1 MRKPKEKI
9 RVDRLVALAALLRE
23 LEAAY
28 VKTVQDCDDSNIAE
42 FEIEGWTTLV
52 RGVQFIIDQSKKIV
66 GPIPLRNIDPAT
78 LLMPGQSY
86 APTRKP
92 SKAIQERATNEAAAK
107 LAEAH
112 KQVAE
117 AKKTHKKPPKESPD
131 P

>member
-1 MRKPKEKI
+1 MRKPKERI

-66 GPIPLRNIDPAT
+66 GPIPLRNIDPTT

-92 SKAIQERATNEAAAK
+92 SKAVQEK
-107 LAEAH
+107 LDDAH

-117 AKKTHKKPPKESPD
+117 AKKPYKKPPKDD
-131 P
+131 PGKE

>member
-1 MRKPKEKI
+1 MRKPKERI

-66 GPIPLRNIDPAT
+66 GPIPLRNIDPTT

-92 SKAIQERATNEAAAK
+92 SKAVQEKLDEAI
-107 LAEAH
+107 

-117 AKKTHKKPPKESPD
+117 AKKPYKKPPKDTPPE
-131 P
+131 